1 MIHEA
6 YMPVYR
12 CPDFHCAGST
22 RGSTRGPR
30 GPKKDIKRPFSRPAE
45 TDPYILLECLSLI
58 SRSAGRYKSTKINET
73 CFFEIGINYIEYD

>member
-12 CPDFHCAGST
+12 CQDFWRVRAGLRVGGLT

-30 GPKKDIKRPFSRPAE
+30 GPKNGPEDKGIYVEEDIE
-45 TDPYILLECLSLI
+45 DYW
-58 SRSAGRYKSTKINET
+58 
-73 CFFEIGINYIEYD
+73 

>member
-12 CPDFHCAGST
+12 CPDFHCAGGRGFT

-30 GPKKDIKRPFSRPAE
+30 GPKKDDCTYLYVLQWSDFRQLPQ
-45 TDPYILLECLSLI
+45 ILK
-58 SRSAGRYKSTKINET
+58 AV
-73 CFFEIGINYIEYD
+73 